1 MTAEIIP
8 ERIQIE
14 SSGRRLEGLVYTP
27 LRPSGK
33 QVLIVQ
39 GRNEMLYKYQD
50 FSRQLCDSGIQVT
63 VYDHIGQGFSPRIT
77 SDPEMCHIDS
87 FDTYVTDLGNV
98 IKSLS
103 NTMPLTVIAIS
114 MGGLI
119 TLKAVQRTEIMK
131 SISRLIFI
139 SPFLG
144 IRQPVPT
151 FMIKALS
158 HLRDLL
164 STPFSRNEPVFFYFN
179 DRFRKRTVGLDAN
192 THDIQRNESY
202 YSLYSQYPE
211 AKLGGMTTSWLR
223 AAITCL
229 NSVWSYRYDMDVP
242 CLFLAAEKDNMV
254 SSAEIMR
261 FAEKLAASSRIKPNI
276 VRIKNSLHDILIE
289 EDQYRTPAVAA
300 ILNFIKLS
308 DET

>member
-14 SSGRRLEGLVYTP
+14 SSGRKLEGLVYTP
-27 LRPSGK
+27 LRPLGK

-50 FSRQLCDSGIQVT
+50 FCRQLCDNGIKVT

-87 FDTYVTDLGNV
+87 FDTYVNDLGNV
-98 IKSLS
+98 IKSL
-103 NTMPLTVIAIS
+103 TDAMPLTVIAIS

-119 TLKAVQRTEIMK
+119 TLKAIQRTEILK

-164 STPFSRNEPVFFYFN
+164 SKPFSCNGPVFFYFN
-179 DRFRKRTVGLDAN
+179 DRFRKKTIGLDAN
-192 THDIQRNESY
+192 THDSQRNDNY
-202 YSLYSQYPE
+202 YNLYSRYPE

-223 AAITCL
+223 SAVSCL
-229 NSVWSYRYDMDVP
+229 ESVWSAKYDMDIP
-242 CLFLAAEKDNMV
+242 SLFLVAENDNMV
-254 SSAEIMR
+254 SSADILR
-261 FAEKLAASSRIKPNI
+261 FTEKLASYSRVKPNI
-276 VRIKNSLHDILIE
+276 IRIKNSLHDILIE
-289 EDQYRTPAVAA
+289 EDQYRTPAVVA

-308 DET
+308 D

>member
-14 SSGRRLEGLVYTP
+14 SSGRKLEGLVYTP
-27 LRPSGK
+27 LRPLGK

-50 FSRQLCDSGIQVT
+50 FCRQLCDNGIKVT

-87 FDTYVTDLGNV
+87 FDTYVNDLGNV
-98 IKSLS
+98 IKSL
-103 NTMPLTVIAIS
+103 TDAMPLTVIAIS

-119 TLKAVQRTEIMK
+119 TLKAIQRTEILK

-164 STPFSRNEPVFFYFN
+164 SKPFSCNGPVFFYFN
-179 DRFRKRTVGLDAN
+179 DRFRKKTIGLDAN
-192 THDIQRNESY
+192 THDSQRNDNY
-202 YSLYSQYPE
+202 YNLYSQYPE

-223 AAITCL
+223 AAVSCL
-229 NSVWSYRYDMDVP
+229 ESVWSAKYDMDIP
-242 CLFLAAEKDNMV
+242 SLFLVAENDNMV
-254 SSAEIMR
+254 SSADILR
-261 FAEKLAASSRIKPNI
+261 FTEKLASYSRVKPNI
-276 VRIKNSLHDILIE
+276 IRIKNSLHDILIE

-308 DET
+308 D